1 MGYYTY
7 FKMNIYTEDGEGLLD
22 AESNLYSEVRNKFA
36 EIFTANFP
44 QKIDG
49 VIEEAKNFFDTI
61 NEDGDEAKWY
71 DCDENMSALAKA
83 FPHLQFELEGYG
95 EEREDWWVAQFWGDK
110 TNKSFAEI
118 IPPSP
123 DLF

>member
-7 FKMNIYTEDGEGLLD
+7 FKMNIYTGDGVKFLNE
-22 AESNLYSEVRNKFA
+22 ESDLYSEVRNKFA
-36 EIFTANFP
+36 EIFTANYP
-44 QKIDG
+44 YKADNAID
-49 VIEEAKNFFDTI
+49 EAKDFFDTI
-61 NEDGDEAKWY
+61 NGGGDEVKWY
-71 DCDENMSALAKA
+71 DCEENMSALAKA
-83 FPHLQFELEGYG
+83 FPHLQFELEGCG

-110 TNKSFAEI
+110 IAQSRAII